1 VAQIWPIKTP
11 HVGPPICH
19 KISKYTAA
27 ALEDFPW
34 NRGQS
39 LFFILDWRHSTPS
52 DLQSN
57 SCVASKTSFVFRRHG
72 NPILVMDHKD
82 VLVVESSCGL
92 PFLDPSKWLPA
103 PPPPPPP
110 HLTWLGAMECFLVIP
125 VGYDREKKKRS
136 RVSWKVKQLLS
147 RGVLFPRRQY

>member
-1 VAQIWPIKTP
+1 
-11 HVGPPICH
+11 
-19 KISKYTAA
+19 
-27 ALEDFPW
+27 
-34 NRGQS
+34 
-39 LFFILDWRHSTPS
+39 
-52 DLQSN
+52 
-57 SCVASKTSFVFRRHG
+57 
-72 NPILVMDHKD
+72 MDHKD